1 MPAGQRS
8 DGQQWIT
15 STMRLLS
22 MVARSGG
29 PIAKALADMR
39 NVVWD
44 KGTVRYGSVV
54 RQDGTEVPRFH
65 DSEVAALSYALQ
77 RILIKRGFLDDEGGQ
92 VPVTAL
98 AARLARRDG
107 GEAAVALA
115 RPAETAQAATSVTGI
130 GTGKPCPE
138 CGAHAL
144 HKVDGC
150 AKCANCGYVGEC
162 G

>member
-1 MPAGQRS
+1 
-8 DGQQWIT
+8 
-15 STMRLLS
+15 MRLLS

-29 PIAKALADMR
+29 PVAKALADMR

-44 KGTVRYGSVV
+44 KGTVRYGALV

-65 DSEVAALSYALQ
+65 DSEVAAISYALQ
-77 RILIKRGFLDDEGGQ
+77 RILIKRGFLDEDGAQ
-92 VPVTAL
+92 VPAAAL
-98 AARLARRDG
+98 AARLAGRDAFQA
-107 GEAAVALA
+107 GEPALA
-115 RPAETAQAATSVTGI
+115 LAGNPTRPAPAGHNPGV

>member
-1 MPAGQRS
+1 
-8 DGQQWIT
+8 
-15 STMRLLS
+15 MRLLS

-29 PIAKALADMR
+29 SVAKALADMR

-44 KGTVRYGSVV
+44 KGTVRYGSLV

-65 DSEVAALSYALQ
+65 DSEVAALGYALQ
-77 RILIKRGFLDDEGGQ
+77 RILIKRGFLDAEGGQ
-92 VPVTAL
+92 VPVAAL
-98 AARLARRDG
+98 AARLAQRESG
-107 GEAAVALA
+107 GAAMSADAGSAVQAGAGVAT
-115 RPAETAQAATSVTGI
+115 PGV